1 MATLRD
7 YYSLQKAWRCSWA
20 IRCAIW
26 SSGTSRT
33 KTACRSPRKIR
44 NSSTPFSNTA
54 LPHPWARMRFRNSRA
69 FLKILFVWK
78 IKCRKY
84 TKFRRIQ
91 TRNKRIKS
99 LKKKNSGKRSWSPS
113 CAATRWM
120 SSSGRTAALR
130 SLILWLEIYN
140 FRKKWKLSFF

>member
-99 LKKKNSGKRSWSPS
+99 LKKK
-113 CAATRWM
+113 
-120 SSSGRTAALR
+120 
-130 SLILWLEIYN
+130 
-140 FRKKWKLSFF
+140 FRKKKLITFLRSHTLNVVEREDGSITVADTLVRNL